1 MPLLGYPVPLWP
13 VSGSQAVQMTELN
26 KRPVTTGTLAGSMI
40 IAGTAIGA
48 GMLANP
54 TATSGLW
61 FFGSVLLL
69 AYVWFCMC
77 MSGLMLLEVHPGFAP
92 GASFHSLCSQLL
104 GRTWNLVSGVSIVFV
119 LYSLTYAYIYV
130 GGGLTQEAF
139 HTVAEWAAWDWLM
152 LERKQ
157 AACLFLLALAACVTS
172 STRWVGYLSTLLI
185 AGMLGSFFL
194 ATGSLLGQA
203 QWAVLLNREAGQSS
217 IYWQFALF
225 ALPVCL
231 ASFGFHGNVPSLVLY
246 YRQDRRRV
254 ARSII
259 QGSLLALIL
268 YVVWQVAVQ
277 GNLPRS
283 EFASVIAADGDVAV
297 LLQSLSAHVD
307 TSGSGIVLTAFA
319 YMAIASSFLG
329 VTLGLFDY
337 LRDLCGWP
345 HSLCGRTKTALLTFA
360 PPLLAYLVMPTG
372 FVRVMGY
379 VGLMA
384 AIWPVLVP
392 ALLLRASRKKFPRQQ
407 PIVPGGHW
415 MIGFVIL
422 FAVLVLVAQI
432 LLLAGWLPVYQG

>member
-1 MPLLGYPVPLWP
+1 
-13 VSGSQAVQMTELN
+13 MTELN

-61 FFGSVLLL
+61 FLGSVLLL

-77 MSGLMLLEVHPGFAP
+77 MSGLMLLEVNLGFAP
-92 GASFHSLCSQLL
+92 GASFHSMVSQLL

-139 HTVAEWAAWDWLM
+139 HAVAEWAAWDWLM

-203 QWAVLLNREAGQSS
+203 KWAVLLNREAGQSS

-283 EFASVIAADGDVAV
+283 EFASVIAADGDVTV

-384 AIWPVLVP
+384 AIWAVLVP

>member
-1 MPLLGYPVPLWP
+1 
-13 VSGSQAVQMTELN
+13 MTQQQGLS
-26 KRPVTTGTLAGSMI
+26 KAAGTLAGSMI

-54 TATSGLW
+54 TATSGIW
-61 FFGSVLLL
+61 FAGSVLVLL
-69 AYVWFCMC
+69 YVWFCMC
-77 MSGLMLLEVHPGFAP
+77 MSGLMLLEVNLGFAP
-92 GASFHSLCSQLL
+92 GASFHSMVSQLL
-104 GRTWNLVSGVSIVFV
+104 GRGWNLVSGLSIVFV

-130 GGGLTQEAF
+130 GGGLTREGMQVLAD
-139 HTVAEWAAWDWLM
+139 WAGWAGPVPSRTL
-152 LERKQ
+152 
-157 AACLFLLALAACVTS
+157 AAILFLCALAFCVAS

-185 AGMLGSFFL
+185 GGMLGSFFL
-194 ATGSLLGQA
+194 ATGSLLEQSELA
-203 QWAVLLNREAGQSS
+203 ILLNRGDGQAS

-231 ASFGFHGNVPSLVLY
+231 ASFGFHGNVPSLVSHY
-246 YRQDRRRV
+246 QQDGRRV
-254 ARSII
+254 ARSIV
-259 QGSLLALIL
+259 QGSLLALVL
-268 YVVWQVAVQ
+268 YVIWQVAVQ

-283 EFASVIAADGDVAV
+283 EFAPVIAADGDVAV
-297 LLQSLSAHVD
+297 LLQALSAHVG
-307 TSGSGIVLTAFA
+307 TLHAGGFLAAFA

-345 HSLCGRTKTALLTFA
+345 DSLAGRIKTALLTFA

-384 AIWPVLVP
+384 AIWAVLVP
-392 ALLLRASRKKFPRQQ
+392 ALLLRASRRRNPARARV
-407 PIVPGGHW
+407 VPGGQW

-422 FAVLVLVAQI
+422 FAVLVFATQL
-432 LLLAGWLPVYQG
+432 LLLAGRLPVYQG

>member
-1 MPLLGYPVPLWP
+1 
-13 VSGSQAVQMTELN
+13 MTQQTAAA
-26 KRPVTTGTLAGSMI
+26 RATGTLSGSMI

-54 TATSGLW
+54 TATSGVW
-61 FFGSVLLL
+61 FTGSILLL

-77 MSGLMLLEVHPGFAP
+77 MSGLMLLEVNLGFAR
-92 GASFHSLCSQLL
+92 GASFHSMVSQLL
-104 GRTWNLVSGVSIVFV
+104 GRGWNLVSGLSIVFV

-130 GGGLTQEAF
+130 GGGLTQEAL
-139 HTVAEWAAWDWLM
+139 HGLSGRTGWGLLA
-152 LERKQ
+152 LERSQ
-157 AACLFLLALAACVTS
+157 AACLFLLLLAVCVAS

-185 AGMLGSFFL
+185 VGMLTSFVL
-194 ATGSLLGQA
+194 ATGSLLEQSRLS
-203 QWAVLLNREAGQSS
+203 VLLDHGSGQSS
-217 IYWQFALF
+217 LYWQFALF

-246 YRQDRRRV
+246 YQQDRRRV
-254 ARSII
+254 ARSIV
-259 QGSLLALIL
+259 QGSLLALVL

-277 GNLPRS
+277 GNLPRA
-283 EFASVIAADGDVAV
+283 EFAPVIAADGDVTV
-297 LLQSLSAHVD
+297 LLQALSVHVD
-307 TSGSGIVLTAFA
+307 TSGTGLLLAAFA

-345 HSLCGRTKTALLTFA
+345 DSLYGRSKTALLTFA
-360 PPLLAYLVMPTG
+360 PPLLAYLLMPTG

-384 AIWPVLVP
+384 AVWAVLVP
-392 ALLLRASRKKFPRQQ
+392 ALLLRASRQRFPERERV
-407 PIVPGGHW
+407 VPGGQW

-422 FAVLVLVAQI
+422 FAVLVFAAQI
-432 LLLAGWLPVYQG
+432 LLLFGWLPVYRG

>member
-1 MPLLGYPVPLWP
+1 
-13 VSGSQAVQMTELN
+13 MTEQN
-26 KRPVTTGTLAGSMI
+26 KHRQATGTLAGSMI

-61 FFGSVLLL
+61 FAGSVLLL
-69 AYVWFCMC
+69 LYVWFCMC
-77 MSGLMLLEVHPGFAP
+77 MSGLMLLEVNLGFAP
-92 GASFHSLCSQLL
+92 GASFHSMVSQLL
-104 GRTWNLVSGVSIVFV
+104 GRGWNLVSGLSIVFV

-130 GGGLTQEAF
+130 GGGLTQETLYALSGW
-139 HTVAEWAAWDWLM
+139 VAWDWLG
-152 LERKQ
+152 LERQQ
-157 AACLFLLALAACVTS
+157 AACLFLLVLAFCVAS
-172 STRWVGYLSTLLI
+172 STRWVGYLSILLI
-185 AGMLGSFFL
+185 TGMLCSFFL

-203 QWAVLLNREAGQSS
+203 QWSVLFNTEAGQSS
-217 IYWQFALF
+217 IYWQFVLF

-254 ARSII
+254 TRSII
-259 QGSLLALIL
+259 QGSLLALVL
-268 YVVWQVAVQ
+268 YVIWQVAVQ

-283 EFASVIAADGDVAV
+283 EFAPVIAADGDVTV
-297 LLQSLSAHVD
+297 LLQSLSTHVD
-307 TSGSGIVLTAFA
+307 TSGTGKVLAAFA

-345 HSLCGRTKTALLTFA
+345 DNLGGRVKTALLTFA
-360 PPLLAYLVMPTG
+360 PPLLAYLFMPTG

-384 AIWPVLVP
+384 AIWAVLVP
-392 ALLLRASRKKFPRQQ
+392 ALLLRASRKRFTQQ
-407 PIVPGGHW
+407 RRIVPGGQW

-422 FAVLVLVAQI
+422 FAVLVVIAQI